1 MLETLEQAC
10 GRMTP
15 YLTVVA
21 VGLALL
27 NVIVFCL
34 VATSRYLPVTRI
46 SYENVGA
53 ATQSDCKTA
62 LGTGI
67 VSTSGY

>member
-10 GRMTP
+10 ARMTP

-46 SYENVGA
+46 S
-53 ATQSDCKTA
+53 
-62 LGTGI
+62 
-67 VSTSGY
+67 